1 MFTSVPGNHGRG
13 DSGNS
18 DAPVSRQNA
27 TVTTTT
33 PQQGTAAFNIPN
45 NLTVK
50 KTLPIGD
57 VIADPV
63 ASPATETQKQPTAP
77 AAATKPEPQIE
88 PDKKE
93 EAKTVAES
101 QNIDNQNIKEE
112 KKKEE
117 VVETEPQKELTPE
130 ELEMAAKKELE
141 ELADESDTDNLYA
154 TEEYLDEEDKKEA
167 EKQLEM
173 EQELN
178 MTAANAT
185 TQQPEE
191 PQDPLTIQWNAML
204 ENVFSKIRTI
214 LYPLKNHPPTI
225 KDKILYVKVKGAIQE
240 EHFNSKKR
248 EVLAYWRNNV
258 DEQIEDLIVETDET
272 LEAPKMIYDNNDKLN
287 HFKEENAEF
296 GEFLNILNLKIKD

>member
-1 MFTSVPGNHGRG
+1 MPGNHGRG
-13 DSGNS
+13 NSGNS

-50 KTLPIGD
+50 KTLSIGD
-57 VIADPV
+57 VITDPV
-63 ASPATETQKQPTAP
+63 APPTTEAPKQPTAP
-77 AAATKPEPQIE
+77 AAATKPEPQIKPETKGE
-88 PDKKE
+88 PKPTSDI
-93 EAKTVAES
+93 

-130 ELEMAAKKELE
+130 ELEMAAEKELE
-141 ELADESDTDNLYA
+141 ELADENDTDNLYA
-154 TEEYLDEEDKKEA
+154 TEEYLDEDDKKEA
-167 EKQLEM
+167 EKQLAM
-173 EQELN
+173 EQELK
-178 MTAANAT
+178 MTTANT
-185 TQQPEE
+185 TAQQPEE
-191 PQDPLTIQWNAML
+191 PQDPLTVQWNAML
-204 ENVFSKIRTI
+204 ENVFAKIRTI

>member
-1 MFTSVPGNHGRG
+1 MPGNHGRG
-13 DSGNS
+13 NSGNS

-63 ASPATETQKQPTAP
+63 ASPATETPKQPTAP
-77 AAATKPEPQIE
+77 AAATKPEPKIE
-88 PDKKE
+88 SDKKE
-93 EAKTVAES
+93 EAKTVLES
-101 QNIDNQNIKEE
+101 QNIDNQNIKGE

-178 MTAANAT
+178 MTAANTAA
-185 TQQPEE
+185 QQPEE

-204 ENVFSKIRTI
+204 ENVFAKIRTI

-287 HFKEENAEF
+287 HFKEENVEF

>member
-1 MFTSVPGNHGRG
+1 MIT
-13 DSGNS
+13 
-18 DAPVSRQNA
+18 
-27 TVTTTT
+27 
-33 PQQGTAAFNIPN
+33 
-45 NLTVK
+45 
-50 KTLPIGD
+50 
-57 VIADPV
+57 DPV
-63 ASPATETQKQPTAP
+63 APPTTEAPKQPTAP
-77 AAATKPEPQIE
+77 AAATKPEPQIKPETKGE
-88 PDKKE
+88 PKPTSDI
-93 EAKTVAES
+93 

-130 ELEMAAKKELE
+130 ELEMAAEKELE
-141 ELADESDTDNLYA
+141 ELADENDTDNLYA
-154 TEEYLDEEDKKEA
+154 TEEYLDEDDKKEA
-167 EKQLEM
+167 EKQLAM
-173 EQELN
+173 EQELK
-178 MTAANAT
+178 MTTANT
-185 TQQPEE
+185 TAQQPEE
-191 PQDPLTIQWNAML
+191 PQDPLTVQWNAML
-204 ENVFSKIRTI
+204 ENVFAKIRTI

>member
-1 MFTSVPGNHGRG
+1 MPGNHGRG

-18 DAPVSRQNA
+18 DASVSRQNA

-50 KTLPIGD
+50 KTLSIG
-57 VIADPV
+57 
-63 ASPATETQKQPTAP
+63 
-77 AAATKPEPQIE
+77 KPEPQIKPE
-88 PDKKE
+88 KKE
-93 EAKTVAES
+93 GPKLTSEI
-101 QNIDNQNIKEE
+101 QNTDNQNIKEEE

-117 VVETEPQKELTPE
+117 VVEAEAQKELTPE
-130 ELEMAAKKELE
+130 ELELAAKKELE
-141 ELADESDTDNLYA
+141 ELADENDTDNLYA
-154 TEEYLDEEDKKEA
+154 TEEYLDEDDKKEA
-167 EKQLEM
+167 EKQLAM
-173 EQELN
+173 EQELK
-178 MTAANAT
+178 MTTANT
-185 TQQPEE
+185 TAQQPEE
-191 PQDPLTIQWNAML
+191 PQDPLTVQWNAML
-204 ENVFSKIRTI
+204 ENVFAKIRTI